1 LLKPGPV
8 WASQQRLFSVQWLH
22 ALEETREMKVLWT
35 GSREVADR
43 RDLACPWWYN
53 FRAGRIA

>member
-1 LLKPGPV
+1 M
-8 WASQQRLFSVQWLH
+8 H
-22 ALEETREMKVLWT
+22 LEETREMKALWT

-43 RDLACPWWYN
+43 RDLAFPWWNN